1 MMYSEFIERTKYE
14 ESYITPTDY
23 DQFIEPVYMAQPASV
38 DKNTFCKRFKSLA
51 RKIIDCPIE
60 IMMSAI
66 STNDK
71 MQYIATQNYHENE
84 PIPESFER
92 LESAHQMLK
101 IGFLKNLSK
110 YYK

>member
-14 ESYITPTDY
+14 EGYITPMDY
-23 DQFIEPVYMAQPASV
+23 DQYIEPVYMNQPASI
-38 DKNTFCKRFKSLA
+38 DKNQFCKRFRSLE
-51 RKIIDCPIE
+51 RKIVGCPVE

-71 MQYIATQNYHENE
+71 MQYIAAQKYNEDE
-84 PIPESFER
+84 PIPESFKC

-101 IGFLKNLSK
+101 IGLLKNLSK